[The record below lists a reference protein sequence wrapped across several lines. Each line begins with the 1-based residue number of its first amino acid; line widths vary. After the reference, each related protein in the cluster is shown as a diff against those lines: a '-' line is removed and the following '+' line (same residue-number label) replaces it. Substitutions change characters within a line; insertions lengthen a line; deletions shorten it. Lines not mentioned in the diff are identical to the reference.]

1 MLRIHLFHQNLLHIV
16 CFDAEL
22 IRNMLPLQSLLT
34 ILWNTAQILQNCI
47 NCQKT
52 ECFMIFTC
60 QSCILR
66 CIGIF
71 ISLEYGKTGAVEKN
85 CSCYCNILRQYSN
98 WLWIAKNFVS
108 LCWILYFIRR
118 QIVYF
123 LPLLPL
129 LPLLI
134 WERCFVMEDTVLY

>member
-1 MLRIHLFHQNLLHIV
+1 MMAWFIFWYLGYFEPKKTYRTAPKNKSCKNQPNSLWIHLFPPK
-16 CFDAEL
+16 FAAEL
-22 IRNMLPLQSLLT
+22 IQFAADLIQTMFSLQWPLT
-34 ILWNTAQILQNCI
+34 ILWNTPQLLQNCI

-98 WLWIAKNFVS
+98 WL
-108 LCWILYFIRR
+108 
-118 QIVYF
+118 
-123 LPLLPL
+123 
-129 LPLLI
+129 
-134 WERCFVMEDTVLY
+134 